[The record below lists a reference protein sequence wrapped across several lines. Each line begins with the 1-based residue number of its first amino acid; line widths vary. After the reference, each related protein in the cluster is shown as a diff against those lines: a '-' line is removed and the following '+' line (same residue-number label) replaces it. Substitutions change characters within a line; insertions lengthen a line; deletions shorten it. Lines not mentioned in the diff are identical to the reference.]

1 MVERADAA
9 RNRQAVLEAAGR
21 LFDDAAEIGA
31 VSMDDVARA
40 AGVGKGTLF
49 RRFGDRTN
57 LIRTVYDA
65 RLTDLRTAIADGP
78 PPLGPRTDPRTRIPA
93 LLDAVVDFKLDNR
106 KLAMALERDQRD
118 GAATLYTSPSYVET
132 HRLLTSLLSEVIG
145 ADEAPWI
152 AYALLAATRID
163 LVDHLVTA
171 DGMTRDDLRR
181 KVRALVARV
190 LSPGDGYASRRSS
203 AAAG

>member
-9 RNRQAVLEAAGR
+9 RNRQAVLDAAGR

-65 RLTDLRTAIADGP
+65 RLTDLRAAIADGP
-78 PPLGPRTDPRTRIPA
+78 PPLGPNTDPRTRISA

-106 KLAMALERDQRD
+106 KLAMSLERDQRD

-132 HRLLTSLLSEVIG
+132 HRLLTSLLTEVIG
-145 ADEAPWI
+145 ADEAEWI

-171 DGMTRDDLRR
+171 EGMTRDDLRR
-181 KVRALVARV
+181 SVKSLVDRV
-190 LSPGDGYASRRSS
+190 LSRGDDG
-203 AAAG
+203 

>member
-49 RRFGDRTN
+49 RRFGDRTT

-65 RLTDLRTAIADGP
+65 RLTDLRTAIAGGP
-78 PPLGPRTDPRTRIPA
+78 PPLGPGTDPRARIPA
-93 LLDAVVDFKLDNR
+93 LLEAVVDFKLDNR
-106 KLAMALERDQRD
+106 KLAMSLERDQRD

-132 HRLLTSLLSEVIG
+132 HRLLTSLLTEVIG
-145 ADEAPWI
+145 ADEAAWI
-152 AYALLAATRID
+152 AYALLAATRVD

-171 DGMTRDDLRR
+171 EGMTRDDLHRR
-181 KVRALVARV
+181 VRALVGRV
-190 LSPGDGYASRRSS
+190 LSSGDV
-203 AAAG
+203 